1 MKADRDPFFAEN
13 GLEGLECASVDRSY
27 GTLVRYRFAWGMG
40 LQLETNFDH
49 IERCYEKPRTLTSAI
64 NMIDQSLLKAMY
76 RDTSPATAPA
86 MTTCCL
92 VP

>member
-1 MKADRDPFFAEN
+1 MRADCDAFFAEN
-13 GLEGLECASVDRSY
+13 GLECRECAAIDRSY

-40 LQLETNFDH
+40 LQLQTDFDH
-49 IERCYEKPRTLTSAI
+49 IERCYAKPRTLTSAVYI
-64 NMIDQSLLKAMY
+64 IYQSLLKALY